1 MKHELLRVARDHR
14 LLIGLVV
21 AHALAVPLLLW
32 WAGLSQYYRFPI
44 GYLVSPGWLG
54 PFILITGLRAYSDR
68 TPITSHRLGSSVLVY
83 VLFGLAIATF
93 ISAKQSL
100 LWLVPYDWDVP
111 LADLDARLHGGR
123 DAWTLFQWMYGV
135 PALIDFIDFVYLAW
149 APLFLTVTYAVA
161 YQRPSTWRTQYL
173 ITSLVLW
180 AGLGNVLAAFFG
192 AGGPCYY
199 AEFTGDQGRFAP
211 LLAALSDHDTR
222 ARMIQ
227 HALWAAAHSGGWTPL
242 AGISAMPSLHVAVAT
257 LMAIVAWSSPHRW
270 MRGLGIAFA
279 LTIQI
284 ASVVLGWHYA
294 IDGYVG
300 AVLAVRIWRAVGYWL
315 RHAAA
320 EASQLSPAMA
330 IPQAHPSGLS
340 GLAPADPV
348 APYDRS
354 P

>member
-1 MKHELLRVARDHR
+1 MKHQLMTVLRGHH

-21 AHALAVPLLLW
+21 AHAVSVPLVLSLM
-32 WAGLSQYYRFPI
+32 GLGQYYELPI

-54 PFILITGLRAYSDR
+54 TFIVITAVRALSDR
-68 TPITSHRLGSSVLVY
+68 TPITAQRLGASLLVY
-83 VLFGLAIATF
+83 VLLWLGITTF
-93 ISAKQSL
+93 IAAKQSL

-111 LADLDARLHGGR
+111 LSDLDARLHGGR

-149 APLFLTVTYAVA
+149 APVFLTVTYAVA

-173 ITSLVLW
+173 IASLLTWVI
-180 AGLGNVLAAFFG
+180 LGNIAAAFFG

-199 AEFTGDQGRFAP
+199 AEFTGDQARFAP
-211 LLAALSDHDTR
+211 LFEALSGHDTR

-300 AVLAVRIWRAVGYWL
+300 AGLAVLIWRAVGYWL
-315 RHAAA
+315 RRGVA
-320 EASQLSPAMA
+320 EASELSPTLAA
-330 IPQAHPSGLS
+330 PHPQPSGLP
-340 GLAPADPV
+340 GLAPADPA
-348 APYDRS
+348 APCDRS